1 MLGGEIGMQTTKAVE
16 KVCRDFSIFC
26 DYVLENRIK
35 LSKTTGYISKKDCF
49 ELNKLIS
56 VKESYEKATR
66 TQNQYPVIHFFYYVA
81 LKYRILEIDYTKMF
95 LHEGRNYKSFVV

>member
-1 MLGGEIGMQTTKAVE
+1 MQTTKAME

-81 LKYRILEIDYTKMF
+81 LKYRILEIDYSYNCTTF
-95 LHEGRNYKSFVV
+95 CLSSNEFFVCNCRILT